1 MGEEK
6 MIENTIKKWL
16 TKNQH
21 WHLKVQGGA
30 NNPSAGVPDI
40 IACINGVFVGIEVKT
55 KTGSTTKIQEYQIDM
70 INKSGGFALVVTT
83 LEELIQALSERKN
96 I

>member
-6 MIENTIKKWL
+6 KIENTIKKWL
-16 TKNQH
+16 TDNQH

-55 KTGSTTKIQEYQIDM
+55 ETGRTTKIQEYQIQQ
-70 INKSGGFALVVTT
+70 INNSGGFAIVVTS
-83 LEELIQALSERKN
+83 LKQLLSELNERQ
-96 I
+96 II